1 MGTWENSRC
10 RGWRGIVLGRRG
22 VGWLVAMTAASPG
35 CRTSTIL
42 VRPSTASPAT
52 SASRILVVVVLHMA
66 PAWIRV
72 AADSDIG
79 KDHVSELSLQTRVGL
94 LVSHAARS
102 GLLQPVWATFRVRG
116 VLGAGA
122 RGELQGSLG
131 TRTPA
136 RFPAAVAQAWR
147 LRGRDVVQAF
157 AATKQRPLS
166 LVTQSPNTLSFIPS
180 SLRLSLFLTPSTH
193 THIDTSEALHTHSL
207 ARTHSAMNGAPPPQ
221 GPGPVKK
228 RKPPKAASVLRQTP
242 RPLKQVARTV
252 TSLTQ
257 LNQRTVPNTPLNV
270 DQLRA
275 EFIEAGASSYHLVVT
290 RKDLKELRHHV
301 MRLQSKDHV
310 TIQSEQ
316 QFTPPVRLHRRDRR
330 APPGGK
336 EPEGEIKDEDMD
348 EVKDRE
354 RMEEEKEARLQKRAM
369 INAQIAPTGQSKP
382 KPFGRKTEQKY
393 RPDDTPEAKKRQL
406 LRYEE
411 TLPWFLEDD
420 DNKQVW
426 EGTFE
431 SEMSEK
437 HVMLTVVDHQHIQL
451 APLERWYRFNP
462 QTKAR
467 STEDAELKKAKKD
480 GFFEMREKK
489 KFKEEMEHEHLS
501 RARGIRT
508 RVGGGDDDE
517 GRIKRRDDE
526 DMPRVKREADADDI
540 DFNVEE
546 DFADDEEGLNGL
558 FDADDETVK
567 EAQEKLKR
575 DQLAAA
581 AFDLRDEREIWA
593 QEEREKKEAA
603 DKELEAEL
611 RKALVKREKNY
622 DYAGSDDDYSDTDSE
637 TERQRAKE
645 EEEKKNAEQNG
656 KAAEGDKTASGAST
670 KGTATPSGA
679 PRPVD
684 PNKKKRPAPGSP
696 NLSEASGNESARK
709 KHKKKHERNPD
720 GTRKAIPYRTGP
732 ASGSDSEMTD
742 AGKPKKNKFKV
753 RLGNT
758 PGASPSASRA
768 GSPAAQVNG
777 SRAGSPAAPGGG
789 SSASRKFTLD
799 VFLSL
804 IMCMLNHVVQK
815 TVFRPPLRYTIL
827 FLQRAWL
834 SSP

>member
-1 MGTWENSRC
+1 
-10 RGWRGIVLGRRG
+10 
-22 VGWLVAMTAASPG
+22 
-35 CRTSTIL
+35 
-42 VRPSTASPAT
+42 
-52 SASRILVVVVLHMA
+52 
-66 PAWIRV
+66 
-72 AADSDIG
+72 
-79 KDHVSELSLQTRVGL
+79 
-94 LVSHAARS
+94 
-102 GLLQPVWATFRVRG
+102 
-116 VLGAGA
+116 
-122 RGELQGSLG
+122 
-131 TRTPA
+131 
-136 RFPAAVAQAWR
+136 
-147 LRGRDVVQAF
+147 
-157 AATKQRPLS
+157 
-166 LVTQSPNTLSFIPS
+166 
-180 SLRLSLFLTPSTH
+180 
-193 THIDTSEALHTHSL
+193 
-207 ARTHSAMNGAPPPQ
+207 MNGAPPTSAPA
-221 GPGPVKK
+221 PAAPAASGPVKK
-228 RKPPKAASVLRQTP
+228 RRAPKAASVLRPPQ

-257 LNQRTVPNTPLNV
+257 LNQRAVPNTPIGI
-270 DQLRA
+270 DQLRN
-275 EFIEAGASSYHLVVT
+275 EFIEAGANSYSLVVT

-310 TIQSEQ
+310 NIQSEQ

-336 EPEGEIKDEDMD
+336 DPEGEIKEEDM
-348 EVKDRE
+348 EEAKDRE
-354 RMEEEKEARLQKRAM
+354 RMEEEKEARRAKRE
-369 INAQIAPTGQSKP
+369 IIQAQIAPTGVSKP

-420 DNKQVW
+420 DTKQVW

-437 HVMLTVVDHQHIQL
+437 HVMLTMVDHQNIQL

-462 QTKAR
+462 QTKAK
-467 STEDAELKKAKKD
+467 STDDVELKKMKKD
-480 GFFEMREKK
+480 SFFEMREKK

-517 GRIKRRDDE
+517 GRIKRRVDDE
-526 DMPRVKREADADDI
+526 DAPRVKREADADDI

-603 DKELEAEL
+603 DKELEADL

-622 DYAGSDDDYSDTDSE
+622 DYAGTDDEYDTETDSE

-645 EEEKKNAEQNG
+645 EEERKAAEQNG

-670 KGTATPSGA
+670 KGASTPSGSS
-679 PRPVD
+679 RPTD
-684 PNKKKRPAPGSP
+684 INKKKRPAPGSP
-696 NLSEASGNESARK
+696 NLSEASGNESTRK
-709 KHKKKHERNPD
+709 KHKKKHERNAD
-720 GTRKAIPYRTGP
+720 GTRKVNPLRAGA

-742 AGKPKKNKFKV
+742 AGQSKKNKLKV
-753 RLGNT
+753 RLGTT
-758 PGASPSASRA
+758 PGASPSVSRA

-777 SRAGSPAAPGGG
+777 SRAGSPAAPG
-789 SSASRKFTLD
+789 SASASSRNPPFLTTFLKTTHMLTHIAENRLPSASEIYNSLPPEGMAIQPLINKFRARINNDKSNMKTFIDLVRSVAAYD
-799 VFLSL
+799 KARQWLTPLPSL
-804 IMCMLNHVVQK
+804 PSDEQIAAAMK
-815 TVFRPPLRYTIL
+815 GTP
-827 FLQRAWL
+827 AAKAA
-834 SSP
+834 SP